1 MNINKIKVDNFWI
14 SFDIENVKAKRNG
27 KTFEEVQAVA
37 TYTKDGEE
45 IAKIYKLGNFEYCA
59 KLLNNDFARSEA
71 IRIIK
76 SHDTSK
82 FSPFRD

>member
-1 MNINKIKVDNFWI
+1 MNINKIKVGNFWI

-27 KTFEEVQAVA
+27 KNFEEVQAIA

-59 KLLNNDFARSEA
+59 KLLDNDFAISEA
-71 IRIIK
+71 RRIIN

>member
-1 MNINKIKVDNFWI
+1 MKYRIVDADNRTKY
-14 SFDIENVKAKRNG
+14 SKP

-45 IAKIYKLGNFEYCA
+45 IAKIYKLGNFDYCA

-82 FSPFRD
+82 FSPFRN

>member
-1 MNINKIKVDNFWI
+1 MNINRIKVDNFWI

-37 TYTKDGEE
+37 TYTKGGEE
-45 IAKIYKLGNFEYCA
+45 IAKIYKLGNFAYCA
-59 KLLNNDFARSEA
+59 KLLNNDFARNEA

-82 FSPFRD
+82 FSPFRN

>member
-1 MNINKIKVDNFWI
+1 MNINRIKVDNFWI

-45 IAKIYKLGNFEYCA
+45 IAKIYKLGNFDYCA
-59 KLLNNDFARSEA
+59 KLLNNDLQEAKQSGLLRATTQANLARLE
-71 IRIIK
+71 I
-76 SHDTSK
+76 
-82 FSPFRD
+82 